1 LGSVPITS
9 SIGWIRFDQREY
21 DQAAEARA
29 LLTTP
34 GSRDELGFAGIRD
47 RFADAMFPGT
57 STIQTR
63 MRYAIFVG
71 WTYDRLIGL
80 PSAELIERGRN
91 EEIETIRRLER
102 GQAGNGIIGSRAG
115 DLIRLPSMS
124 YWTLLQHWRNA
135 TVGEA
140 ALPSRITWMALD
152 PRERK
157 RWPLMSD
164 TGPRSSFKQSMNFI
178 LPQTEIDYL
187 TERLAERE
195 KGSSRSLF
203 HELLK
208 GDARVTSKFPEL
220 TDIETDD
227 VRNIEI
233 LRRARAFSEL
243 TWGASLAYNILLLE
257 KRLSQARGAEKTTE
271 EDEELLASRRKDWFE
286 WCKTDRQANARI
298 VSDPSFFS
306 LPDCTGDKAI
316 GFVKEWAEL
325 AITLTKPRG
334 AAALLSKR
342 EASIK
347 SRTQQRF
354 SSQRALSRWGGAS
367 DITAAAFRWPTAR
380 TFLKDLR
387 AKGFPATTDEVT

>member
-47 RFADAMFPGT
+47 RFADSMFPGT

-115 DLIRLPSMS
+115 EELVRLPSMS
-124 YWTLLQHWRNA
+124 YWTLLQHWRRA
-135 TVGEA
+135 TVGDTG
-140 ALPSRITWMALD
+140 LPSRITWMAMD
-152 PRERK
+152 PGERK
-157 RWPLMSD
+157 RWPLMPK

-187 TERLAERE
+187 AERLAERE

-208 GDARVTSKFPEL
+208 GDAHVTNDLPEL
-220 TDIETDD
+220 TDIVTDD
-227 VRNIEI
+227 IRNSEI

-257 KRLSQARGAEKTTE
+257 KRL
-271 EDEELLASRRKDWFE
+271 
-286 WCKTDRQANARI
+286 RQA
-298 VSDPSFFS
+298 SPSY
-306 LPDCTGDKAI
+306 
-316 GFVKEWAEL
+316 
-325 AITLTKPRG
+325 
-334 AAALLSKR
+334 
-342 EASIK
+342 
-347 SRTQQRF
+347 SR
-354 SSQRALSRWGGAS
+354 A
-367 DITAAAFRWPTAR
+367 
-380 TFLKDLR
+380 
-387 AKGFPATTDEVT
+387 

>member
-1 LGSVPITS
+1 MNS

-47 RFADAMFPGT
+47 SFADAMFPGT

-71 WTYDRLIGL
+71 WTYDRLIRL
-80 PSAELIERGRN
+80 PSAELIKRGRN
-91 EEIETIRRLER
+91 EEIETIRRLEKGR
-102 GQAGNGIIGSRAG
+102 AGNGIIGSRAG
-115 DLIRLPSMS
+115 EDLIRLPSMS
-124 YWTLLQHWRNA
+124 YWTLLQQWRS
-135 TVGEA
+135 A
-140 ALPSRITWMALD
+140 AIGDNLFPSRITWMTMD
-152 PRERK
+152 PCERK

-187 TERLAERE
+187 AERLAERE
-195 KGSSRSLF
+195 KGGSRSLF

-208 GDARVTSKFPEL
+208 GDARVTSEFPEL
-220 TDIETDD
+220 ADIVTDD
-227 VRNIEI
+227 VRNSEI

-257 KRLSQARGAEKTTE
+257 KRLRQARGSEKTVE
-271 EDEELLASRRKDWFE
+271 EDEELLESRRKDWLE
-286 WCKTDRQANARI
+286 WIETDRQTNARM
-298 VSDPSFFS
+298 VTDPSFFS
-306 LPDCTGDKAI
+306 LPNCTGDKAI
-316 GFVKEWAEL
+316 GFVNEWAGL
-325 AITLTKPRG
+325 SVTLTEPQG
-334 AAALLSKR
+334 AAALISKR

-380 TFLKDLR
+380 TFLRDLR
-387 AKGFPATTDEVT
+387 AKGFPATTDEVA